1 MTILLSKMRHL
12 GSLMWCF
19 AVLYVLLCM
28 LLDLTSALG
37 SSSSYPG
44 FQRVLHRRRKLKIS
58 PQGSSNIDEDPKTS
72 RNPRLIFSNPFGI
85 MGHRKCATTSAGRPV
100 TGVCYNEV
108 ECLVK
113 GGNYANYCDLM
124 GLSGVCCA
132 FVHKNCERKVTQS
145 VAYFTN
151 PSYPKKDS
159 EPVACQLK
167 IAIKKDTCWVC
178 GLFTRLF
185 LTCSYS

>member
-1 MTILLSKMRHL
+1 MRPFR
-12 GSLMWCF
+12 SLVWF
-19 AVLYVLLCM
+19 LAVLNVLCVVPNF
-28 LLDLTSALG
+28 TSALG

-44 FQRVLHRRRKLKIS
+44 FQRVLHKRRKLKIS
-58 PQGSSNIDEDPKTS
+58 NTDEAATS

-113 GGNYANYCDLM
+113 GGNYANYCDSM

-167 IAIKKDTCWVC
+167 IAIKKDTCWVRLRQNEIMHRT
-178 GLFTRLF
+178 GKKKALFM
-185 LTCSYS
+185 